1 MEELILLFCYQTLK
15 FSQLTLLYKT
25 LKATRLTMA
34 DYVVLNRTNTE
45 LFAAN
50 IRKKQGVQHIGFQN
64 DNQEAR
70 ILNIE
75 DVEKRKQLTKN

>member
-1 MEELILLFCYQTLK
+1 
-15 FSQLTLLYKT
+15 
-25 LKATRLTMA
+25 MA

-50 IRKKQGVQHIGFQN
+50 IRKKQGVQRIGFQN
-64 DNQEAR
+64 DSQGAC

-75 DVEKRKQLTKN
+75 DVEKRKQLAKN